1 MAALSSRFLI
11 SPQCP
16 KLNHYNS
23 VIISFYPSICRFTY
37 RVSELES
44 WFFSIQLRT
53 KQKCRSQNLKNIYD
67 GSKPQVYTWT
77 WKLLYEI
84 QKLLF
89 HIFVTTTKSSAYP
102 TSFGSFFD
110 WFSQLPRG
118 NLQNKFFY
126 LSSKSINV
134 QLTFSI
140 YFFFFFIIILI

>member
-23 VIISFYPSICRFTY
+23 VIISFYPSICRFTQ

-44 WFFSIQLRT
+44 WFFFQSSFAQSKNVGHKT
-53 KQKCRSQNLKNIYD
+53 YKNIFD

-102 TSFGSFFD
+102 TSFWQFFLID
-110 WFSQLPRG
+110 LVNYLVEIFKM
-118 NLQNKFFY
+118 NLFWTCFTY
-126 LSSKSINV
+126 LASLLMFN
-134 QLTFSI
+134 
-140 YFFFFFIIILI
+140 